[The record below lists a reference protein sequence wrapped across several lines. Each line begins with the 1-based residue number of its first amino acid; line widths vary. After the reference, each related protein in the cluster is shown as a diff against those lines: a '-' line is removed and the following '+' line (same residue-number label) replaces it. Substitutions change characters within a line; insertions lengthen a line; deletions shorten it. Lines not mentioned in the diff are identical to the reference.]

1 MISPRCS
8 VALAVSLLVMACG
21 DRATA
26 PTPSNAVVVSLA
38 SVRTDVGAIVLT
50 IVGPDVA
57 SIESASSAFQVYGGF
72 ASAGETRVVLLGD
85 IAPGALFTLKL
96 RSPHTAN
103 DYAVRVQQ
111 VATRVGALA
120 TDSSAYQVTLHA
132 PGM

>member
-1 MISPRCS
+1 
-8 VALAVSLLVMACG
+8 
-21 DRATA
+21 
-26 PTPSNAVVVSLA
+26 
-38 SVRTDVGAIVLT
+38 
-50 IVGPDVA
+50 
-57 SIESASSAFQVYGGF
+57 
-72 ASAGETRVVLLGD
+72 VVLLGD

-132 PGM
+132 LGM